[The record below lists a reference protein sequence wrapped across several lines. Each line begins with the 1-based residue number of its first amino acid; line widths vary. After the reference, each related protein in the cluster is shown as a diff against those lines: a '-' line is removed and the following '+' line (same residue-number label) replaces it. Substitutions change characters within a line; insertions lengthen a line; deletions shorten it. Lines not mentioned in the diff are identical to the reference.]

1 MINDILSSLDHGIK
15 SAFRVGQTSLTLA
28 QTGLEW
34 ILGDRPPV
42 PALLRQTFERLG
54 ATYVKLGQFIASS
67 PSLFPEEYVNEFQ
80 KCLDKTDPLPFSTIE
95 VILKRELGR
104 DYQQHF
110 AFIDKEPLASASIA
124 QVHAARLK
132 NGADVVL
139 KIQKPAVSD
148 ILLTDLNFLYV
159 SARVL
164 ELLAPGFARTSLTGI
179 IEDIQKTML
188 EECDFLNEARNIKE
202 FDAFLKDNRIP
213 NTVVPRVYDELT
225 TLHVLTMERFFGV
238 PLTDLNSIRKFSK
251 HPEMTLINALNT
263 WFASLVQCSFFH
275 ADVHAGNLMV
285 LENGDVG
292 FIDFG
297 IVGRI
302 KKETWHSMN
311 ELMAGMAENDFELI
325 AKSMLGIGATDNEV
339 DTVAMAKDL
348 EKLFTGME
356 DFAGQLEN
364 GGMAPMGVLV
374 DEAELNQMMI
384 QMVQIGEKY
393 GIRFPREFGLL
404 MKQFLYFDRYI
415 RILSPGMDLFQDPRL
430 QRMALH

>member
-1 MINDILSSLDHGIK
+1 MLDELLNGIDYSIK
-15 SAFRVGQTSLTLA
+15 SAFRIGQTTLTLA
-28 QTGLEW
+28 QTGMEW
-34 ILGDRPPV
+34 VLGDRPPA

-95 VILKRELGR
+95 RILKRELGR
-104 DYQQHF
+104 DYKKHF
-110 AFIDKEPLASASIA
+110 SSIEKQPLASASIA
-124 QVHAARLK
+124 QVHAARLQ
-132 NGADVVL
+132 NGSDVVL
-139 KIQKPAVSD
+139 KIQKPDVAD

-159 SARVL
+159 SARIL
-164 ELLAPGFARTSLTGI
+164 EILAPSFARTSLTGI

-188 EECDFLNEARNIKE
+188 EECDFLNEARNIRE
-202 FDAFLKDNRIP
+202 FDRFLKDNQVP

-238 PLTDLNSIRKFSK
+238 PLTDLESIKK
-251 HPEMTLINALNT
+251 YTQHPEMTLINALNT

-302 KKETWHSMN
+302 KKETWQSMN
-311 ELMAGMAENDFELI
+311 DLMTGMAANDFELI
-325 AKSMLGIGATDNEV
+325 ARSMLGIGATDQAV
-339 DTVAMAKDL
+339 DVQALALDL

-356 DFAGQLEN
+356 NFAAQVD
-364 GGMAPMGVLV
+364 GGNMAPMGLLV
-374 DEAELNQMMI
+374 EEAEVNQMLI
-384 QMVQIGEKY
+384 EMVQVGEKY

-430 QRMALH
+430 QRMALN